1 MTDTYFGKEVALTS
15 HHNNAAIKINVLDES
30 KMRDIGFTDF
40 RPDTWY
46 FCKYN
51 VGHPDIS
58 FSLSV
63 EKNNPENWEI
73 DILDEN
79 FLQPYDY
86 QMMLERGTQNPLPF
100 LCSYPE
106 DQSLI
111 PDHAT
116 WSYCSHKRLDAP
128 HSRSFPRYHLLLS
141 HR

>member
-30 KMRDIGFTDF
+30 KMRDIGFTDI

-86 QMMLERGTQNPLPF
+86 QMMLERGTQNPLP
-100 LCSYPE
+100 LKVQEKVEYWMSYLAE
-106 DQSLI
+106 NGIVSGHNYGEYI
-111 PDHAT
+111 
-116 WSYCSHKRLDAP
+116 
-128 HSRSFPRYHLLLS
+128 
-141 HR
+141 

>member
-86 QMMLERGTQNPLPF
+86 QMMLERGTQNPLP
-100 LCSYPE
+100 LKVQEKVEYWMSYLAE
-106 DQSLI
+106 NGIVSGHNYGEYI
-111 PDHAT
+111 
-116 WSYCSHKRLDAP
+116 
-128 HSRSFPRYHLLLS
+128 
-141 HR
+141 